1 MSDFTPNTY
10 RANQASSYINILQFP
25 LTRIG
30 HLIRDRLS
38 LSEENPIDISNMS
51 IACIHM

>member
-10 RANQASSYINILQFP
+10 RADLENMYMHNM
-25 LTRIG
+25 LTSVG

-38 LSEENPIDISNMS
+38 LSEENPSDMSNMS
-51 IACIHM
+51 IACM